1 MKTRKILC
9 VFLVVLLTL
18 CLTMSVYAVP
28 QLDTNLFV
36 QNVLDYYRCYQ
47 MDAWREIQVWL
58 KILDFADPDMG
69 LAWRN
74 IIDTWRWIDTDM
86 EISMDVLPDG
96 LPEDDSLAIVVMGF
110 GLKPDGTMREELFDR
125 LEVAL
130 NSARKY
136 PNAYLIC
143 TGGATAANSNNTEA
157 GEMAAWLIKQGVEE
171 KRVIAETNSFS
182 TIHNALYSYGMV
194 LKDYPEIQS
203 FAVVTSD
210 YHIYRSVLYFAAV
223 PEYYHGTQG
232 SRVIPVVGS
241 ACCYAQGDVRESH
254 NLLAD
259 GLAYMAGIRLDW
271 QTKPALFLS
280 K

>member
-1 MKTRKILC
+1 MKLRNWLC
-9 VFLVVLLTL
+9 LLLVLVIAL

-36 QNVLDYYRCYQ
+36 QNILDYYRCYQ

-58 KILDFADPDMG
+58 KLLEFADPDLG
-69 LAWRN
+69 SSFRN
-74 IIDTWRWIDTDM
+74 IINTWRWVDTDM
-86 EISMDVLPDG
+86 ALSYDVLPEG

-110 GLKPDGTMREELFDR
+110 GLNADGTMRQELYDR

-143 TGGATAANSNNTEA
+143 TGGATAVNSNNTEA
-157 GEMAAWLIKQGVEE
+157 GEMAAWLVEQGIAPQ
-171 KRVIAETNSFS
+171 KVIAETGSYS
-182 TIHNALYSYGMV
+182 TIHNALNSYGMI
-194 LKDYPEIQS
+194 LEDYPEIES
-203 FAVVTSD
+203 YAVVTSD

-223 PEYYHGTQG
+223 SEYYHGMQG

-254 NLLAD
+254 NLIAD
-259 GLAYMAGIRLDW
+259 GLACMAGTRLDLRK
-271 QTKPALFLS
+271 QPARFL